1 MSELRFDG
9 RVAIVTGAGNGL
21 GRAHALLLG
30 SRGARV
36 VVNDL
41 GGSMHGGG
49 NDATPAQKVVA
60 EIKAAG
66 GEAIANA
73 DSVEDG
79 GKIVQAAMDTW
90 GKVDIIVNNAGIL
103 RDTSFQKLT
112 EEDWELIYRV
122 HVLGSFRVTKA
133 AWNHMRDAKYGR
145 IIMTGSAAGIYG
157 NFGQTNYAMA
167 KMGLIGFAQTLAL
180 EGKKNN
186 VFTNTIAPI
195 AASRLTET
203 VLPKEIL
210 EALKPEVVAPLV
222 AWLAH
227 EKCTENGGTFEV
239 GGGFMAKVRWERA
252 AGKSFA
258 NGKPISIENVQK
270 SFGDVTSVAKST
282 HPTNIAESM
291 QAVLDNVNKVSK
303 GGNEFIDVDAALGY
317 KYPPFE
323 TTYEERDVALYALS
337 IGANQN
343 PLDENELRYTYE
355 MSPNGFTP
363 FPTFAVTPILK
374 GILEAAKRGEQVPGF
389 NYGFERILH
398 GEQYTAI
405 TRPLPP
411 KAKLTHKSVV
421 KDIWDKGKNAV
432 VVVETKT
439 YDEAGDLLAENELT
453 MVVRG
458 AGGWGGER
466 GPAQTGLPAPARKA
480 DKLVEQKIDQQQA
493 LLYRL
498 NGDWNPLHADPSF
511 AKNFGFDKPILHGL
525 CTFGYAAR
533 HAIAS
538 FAGGDARLFKSI
550 RARFAESVFPGETLV
565 TELWKE
571 GDKIVVRCKVKERDK
586 EVLTNAV
593 VELYTEVPKPKAKA
607 APAPAAAAS
616 AAPAAGPLELTS
628 KVLIDGIAYYVEK
641 NADLAPSVKTSFQ
654 FKLTN
659 PASSFHI
666 DLKSGAGVV
675 KQGDL
680 AGADVTLELSDADF
694 IGMATG
700 KADPQ
705 KLYFGGQLKISGNVM
720 ASQKLMFL
728 KKIDG
733 EAVRKQMAA
742 EGRLP
747 VAAAPAAP
755 SPGSAPA
762 ADASALTSADIF
774 VAIADYVSK
783 NADLPGQIKTSFQ
796 FKLTGPDSQ
805 HYVDLKGDKGSVAKG
820 ALASPDVVL
829 ELADSDF
836 LAMTTGGA
844 DAQKLYFAGKLK
856 ISGNVMA
863 SQKLMFLKKVDP
875 KAAADAI
882 AKARAAAGGGDA
894 ATQAATAPV
903 KDAYPEIVK
912 ALTERL
918 VKEATLVK
926 EVGAIVT
933 FTVGDR
939 SFTIDAAR
947 SPVVGE
953 GAAKDAAL
961 TVKIG
966 ASDFE
971 ELARSGNLKDLYQR
985 GKARLDGDPRI
996 ASRLTFLKGLAS

>member
-9 RVAIVTGAGNGL
+9 RVAIVTGAGGGL

-41 GGSMHGGG
+41 GGSMTGAG
-49 NDATPAQKVVA
+49 NDSTPAQKVVA
-60 EIKAAG
+60 EIKALG

-79 GKIVQAAMDTW
+79 AKIVQAAMDTW
-90 GKVDIIVNNAGIL
+90 GKIDIVVNNAGIL
-103 RDTSFQKLT
+103 RDTSFQKLS
-112 EEDWELIYRV
+112 EEDWDLIYRV

-145 IIMTGSAAGIYG
+145 IVMTASAAGIYG

-186 VFTNTIAPI
+186 VLSNTIAPI
-195 AASRLTET
+195 AGSRLTET
-203 VLPKEIL
+203 VLPKEL
-210 EALKPEVVAPLV
+210 LDALKPEVVAPLV
-222 AWLAH
+222 AYLAH
-227 EKCTENGGTFEV
+227 ESCTENGGTFEV
-239 GGGFMAKVRWERA
+239 GGGFMAKLRWERSV
-252 AGKSFA
+252 GKSFP
-258 NGKPISIENVQK
+258 NGKAISIENVQK
-270 SFGDVTSVAKST
+270 AFSEITSFAKTT

-291 QAVLDNVNKVSK
+291 QAVLDNVQRKSK

-317 KYPPFE
+317 QYPPFQ
-323 TTYEERDVALYALS
+323 TSYDERDVSIYALS
-337 IGANQN
+337 IGASQN
-343 PLDENELRYTYE
+343 PLDEQDLSYTYE
-355 MSPNGFTP
+355 LAPRGFTP
-363 FPTFAVTPILK
+363 FPTFAVTPILR
-374 GILEAAKRGEQVPGF
+374 GILEAAKRGEQVPGL

-411 KAKLTHKSVV
+411 HAKLTHKSVI

-432 VVVETKT
+432 VVVETKS

-466 GPAQTGLPAPARKA
+466 GPAQTGLPAPDRKA
-480 DKLVEQKIDQQQA
+480 DKTVEQKIDAQQA

-498 NGDWNPLHADPSF
+498 NGDWNPLHADPAF
-511 AKNFGFDKPILHGL
+511 AKNFGFDRPILHGL

-550 RARFAESVFPGETLV
+550 RARFAESVFPGETLL
-565 TELWKE
+565 TEMWQE

-593 VELYTEVPKPKAKA
+593 IELYKEVPTAKAK
-607 APAPAAAAS
+607 PAAAA
-616 AAPAAGPLELTS
+616 APAATPAAAAASSAVTS
-628 KVLIDGIAYYVEK
+628 QVIVDGIAYYIEK
-641 NADLAPSVKTSFQ
+641 NADLAGQVKTSFQ
-654 FKLTN
+654 FKLSN
-659 PASSFHI
+659 PGSAFFI
-666 DLKSGAGVV
+666 DLKAAGGKVG
-675 KQGDL
+675 QGEL

-700 KADPQ
+700 KLNPQ

-720 ASQKLMFL
+720 ASQKLEFL

-742 EGRLP
+742 EGRL
-747 VAAAPAAP
+747 AAAPAAAAAA
-755 SPGSAPA
+755 APA
-762 ADASALTSADIF
+762 SAVDPSALTSADIF
-774 VAIADYVSK
+774 VAIADFIEK
-783 NADLPGQIKTSFQ
+783 NAELAGQIKTNFL
-796 FKLTGPDSQ
+796 FKLTAPESQ
-805 HYVDLKGDKGSVAKG
+805 YTIDLKADKGSVAKG
-820 ALASPDVVL
+820 AVGSADVTL
-829 ELADSDF
+829 ELTDADF
-836 LAMTTGGA
+836 MAMTTGGA

-875 KAAADAI
+875 KSASEAI
-882 AKARAAAGGGDA
+882 AKARQASAGSSGATAAAAPKADPYPAIVA
-894 ATQAATAPV
+894 A
-903 KDAYPEIVK
+903 
-912 ALTERL
+912 LSERL
-918 VKEATLVK
+918 SKESGLLAELGSSIAFLI
-926 EVGAIVT
+926 GAR
-933 FTVGDR
+933 G
-939 SFTIDAAR
+939 FTIDPSKTPALSDGTQGSAGLTIKL
-947 SPVVGE
+947 SE
-953 GAAKDAAL
+953 G
-961 TVKIG
+961 
-966 ASDFE
+966 DFE
-971 ELARSGNLKDLYQR
+971 ELAKTGNLRDLYQR
-985 GKARLDGDPRI
+985 GKARLDGDLRV
-996 ASRLTFLKGLAS
+996 ASRVTFLKGLAS